1 YRMGGAKGSFC
12 ERVTNCGVLAAR
24 ICIFFLFLQFS
35 YLKTIMAIIGW
46 SSFRIIPST
55 SFSIFWLIL
64 LQGLS
69 KTKAAGVIKFKLIE
83 FECNGTLNDGSCC
96 GSGHNESKCIC
107 EVYVYVCLGVGS
119 GLHKSHR
126 DCALIHH
133 TSPVIAGNKLLNAYA
148 VDIPFDVRWPL
159 KNVSSTVEMR
169 QWSNKAV
176 IMRSERFIQLSPLDS
191 ENITIK
197 EIDSSRK
204 IVYEMQIE
212 CAEFYYGP
220 QCARFCQPNIAN
232 VHFYCSPSG
241 ERLCMKGWTGRNC
254 DDPIC
259 GKGCG
264 NGFCVAPDTCRCR
277 RGWQGKLCDQCRML
291 EGCKH
296 GYCVRANECICEKN
310 WGGTFCDRDLDY
322 CYHNSPCQN
331 GGKCSSGGF
340 QNYYYCNCTLGFT
353 GRNCEVEVDPCTQID
368 CGRFGKCL
376 LVNRE
381 EHRVECDCD
390 AEHYGT
396 RCEHKVNENDIVEK
410 RVVHRPTMSSC
421 KLSEN
426 DYIPNG
432 FSWTTIDCR
441 QCICSK
447 GLISC
452 TETRCEPRDCLR
464 NDPSTGAAVTCPEHQ
479 HCASINDGDCL
490 KEPCIFPR
498 GQCLSWEHINKEPST
513 IVCYQRMLDGR
524 RNTFGCAS
532 MIIEFDMDK
541 LATGTA
547 VEDVCHHL
555 LLDITTGNMHNI
567 GFDCSRRDETSVA
580 VEIISLMFTSDVT
593 IAKDFLKSRIR
604 DRLTASAVLNAAL
617 RVGDY
622 DANEQIV
629 WERRTLKGAT
639 SIERGNVDWLNTKHM
654 LTVIVCLM
662 MLIVIILLNI
672 CILKYPGSCFRKA
685 RNNTEIE
692 ASDCIPPRIYCT
704 QPIIR
709 NDKIKRS
716 SRDRSLRGLDHFT
729 SDLPFLQKN
738 SMRRCSI
745 GSTDSGIA
753 DKEQEDNE
761 KNARLL
767 DAHLNDTTD
776 TQQFP
781 YRFEKRKQSS
791 IFRASNTSC
800 SRSSSCLAQL

>member
-1 YRMGGAKGSFC
+1 MSDF
-12 ERVTNCGVLAAR
+12 
-24 ICIFFLFLQFS
+24 Q
-35 YLKTIMAIIGW
+35 
-46 SSFRIIPST
+46 
-55 SFSIFWLIL
+55 
-64 LQGLS
+64 
-69 KTKAAGVIKFKLIE
+69 
-83 FECNGTLNDGSCC
+83 
-96 GSGHNESKCIC
+96 
-107 EVYVYVCLGVGS
+107 
-119 GLHKSHR
+119 
-126 DCALIHH
+126 
-133 TSPVIAGNKLLNAYA
+133 
-148 VDIPFDVRWPL
+148 
-159 KNVSSTVEMR
+159 NVSSTVEMR

-264 NGFCVAPDTCRCR
+264 NGFCVAPDTCRKPSKNR
-277 RGWQGKLCDQCRML
+277 R
-291 EGCKH
+291 
-296 GYCVRANECICEKN
+296 
-310 WGGTFCDRDLDY
+310 
-322 CYHNSPCQN
+322 
-331 GGKCSSGGF
+331 F
-340 QNYYYCNCTLGFT
+340 Q
-353 GRNCEVEVDPCTQID
+353 VDPCTQID

-479 HCASINDGDCL
+479 
-490 KEPCIFPR
+490 
-498 GQCLSWEHINKEPST
+498 
-513 IVCYQRMLDGR
+513 
-524 RNTFGCAS
+524 
-532 MIIEFDMDK
+532 
-541 LATGTA
+541 GTA

-639 SIERGNVDWLNTKHM
+639 SKL
-654 LTVIVCLM
+654 
-662 MLIVIILLNI
+662 
-672 CILKYPGSCFRKA
+672 F
-685 RNNTEIE
+685 
-692 ASDCIPPRIYCT
+692 
-704 QPIIR
+704 
-709 NDKIKRS
+709 
-716 SRDRSLRGLDHFT
+716 F
-729 SDLPFLQKN
+729 
-738 SMRRCSI
+738 
-745 GSTDSGIA
+745 
-753 DKEQEDNE
+753 
-761 KNARLL
+761 
-767 DAHLNDTTD
+767 
-776 TQQFP
+776 
-781 YRFEKRKQSS
+781 
-791 IFRASNTSC
+791 
-800 SRSSSCLAQL
+800 